1 MENNNLPLVSVV
13 IPCYNHEQFVQDS
26 IQSVI
31 DQTYLNIELIIID
44 DGSKDSSVDKIQQ
57 MIPACEQRFTRFEF
71 RSRPNKGLSATLN
84 ETIELANGE
93 YWSTCSSD
101 DLYHKDKVRLQVNS
115 FLNNPDQLCSLTL
128 ASVVDDNGVSLDF
141 STDQYNSK
149 ITSGIS
155 FEDIF
160 TFKINLPVTMMYKT
174 SFIND
179 ELEGFDEE
187 LTAEDFDINLRTAAK
202 TKISLINEKLYNYRS
217 PMVVGSNRKRPI
229 MRLDVSESHLST
241 LNKYKEHEL
250 YSTALREWNYR
261 RFILFSAY
269 TQTKLYA
276 VCGLMGSFHM
286 WRSLYFYKAMFR
298 ILFFWKDYNAK

>member
-115 FLNNPDQLCSLTL
+115 FFFNPDQLCSLTL
-128 ASVVDDNGVSLDF
+128 ASVVDDNGVILDF

-160 TFKINLPVTMMYKT
+160 TFKINLPVLPFP
-174 SFIND
+174 S
-179 ELEGFDEE
+179 
-187 LTAEDFDINLRTAAK
+187 
-202 TKISLINEKLYNYRS
+202 
-217 PMVVGSNRKRPI
+217 
-229 MRLDVSESHLST
+229 
-241 LNKYKEHEL
+241 
-250 YSTALREWNYR
+250 
-261 RFILFSAY
+261 
-269 TQTKLYA
+269 
-276 VCGLMGSFHM
+276 
-286 WRSLYFYKAMFR
+286 
-298 ILFFWKDYNAK
+298 